1 MQGQLGY
8 PLKWHHSSEIF
19 PMSSLLGENY
29 PQPPKISLCV
39 HFQLNSPVQ
48 NCSKRT
54 PSSAQICHLR
64 SFQKRFFWNTVAKKL
79 GMKLLPE
86 PSSKTV
92 LLSPWHTDAWKTHI
106 HSVLGIEHFSQV
118 YSQTAL
124 SCWAVRSFI
133 ALNSSSRIWFQSS
146 LTYPHPTLHSRCHLR
161 PLQLRSLP
169 HGGAYTLIASS
180 HLIVITY
187 SLIKLI
193 FAPTNRILVKSDLKP
208 LKIES

>member
-1 MQGQLGY
+1 MLGQLGY
-8 PLKWHHSSEIF
+8 YLKWHHSSENF

-64 SFQKRFFWNTVAKKL
+64 SFQKRFFWNTVAKNWAWSCYLRPLQKQFLCHLVTQMHEKL
-79 GMKLLPE
+79 TFTQSLA
-86 PSSKTV
+86 
-92 LLSPWHTDAWKTHI
+92 LSIFHK
-106 HSVLGIEHFSQV
+106 Q
-118 YSQTAL
+118 QTAL

-161 PLQLRSLP
+161 PLQLRFLP

-180 HLIVITY
+180 HLIVTF

-193 FAPTNRILVKSDLKP
+193 FVPTNWILVKSNLKP
-208 LKIES
+208 FKVES